1 MATPGYEAARRM
13 IASLTREEQLRLL
26 GEIASQQVSE
36 PGSPASVMDLCGLGR
51 EIWKDMDAQQYVSRE
66 RASWNG

>member
-1 MATPGYEAARRM
+1 MATPAYEAARRM

-26 GEIASQQVSE
+26 GEIATQQSADA
-36 PGSPASVMDLCGLGR
+36 SNPASVMELCGLGR
-51 EIWKDMDAQQYVSRE
+51 EIWQGMDAQQYVSRE